1 MSRSS
6 PRKATPGQLPIDEFL
21 SSGKSLMDKNHGQT
35 PPRSHRRAQSSSSLT
50 HTPLPPV
57 KLRLL
62 QGAPQAWTFS
72 NSFSSWDFNLLPSR
86 IYCHSFRNNT
96 VYHHPALLSGWG
108 TSTIRSHVLGKR
120 RPHILKYI
128 YALKAS
134 GNTFREL
141 PTWSRSFHVAPD
153 KRQLSGFQVMPWKL
167 YRLETKWFIWLE
179 ARRLHVKNSGLKC

>member
-21 SSGKSLMDKNHGQT
+21 SSGKSLTDKNHGRT
-35 PPRSHRRAQSSSSLT
+35 PPQSHRRAQSSSLT

-62 QGAPQAWTFS
+62 QGTLQACTFS

-86 IYCHSFRNNT
+86 IYCHSFRNNA
-96 VYHHPALLSGWG
+96 VYHHPTLLSGWG
-108 TSTIRSHVLGKR
+108 ISTISSHVLGKR
-120 RPHILKYI
+120 RPHISKYI
-128 YALKAS
+128 YAPKAS

-153 KRQLSGFQVMPWKL
+153 KRRWSGFQLKL
-167 YRLETKWFIWLE
+167 YRLEMKRFIWLE
-179 ARRLHVKNSGLKC
+179 AGRLHVKSSSLKC